1 MYINDPLQ
9 HVAGGQL
16 EDVSEKNIFFEFQ
29 MYAHKFSSWVQM
41 YINDPLGR
49 TTRIFF
55 RAEYMV
61 RIFDFSRD
69 AARLLVFEQSMPRA
83 SGTTT
88 KKRQLGQ
95 ILISSKYAPIGSLLP
110 LLSMIC
116 QRSRVYLQVATVK
129 MRKMFCTCEKFSVF
143 QKLRKSAHNQWKMQ
157 FLNAFLLK
165 KKRVFHWAKTSKMHS
180 KMRKFP
186 QF

>member
-1 MYINDPLQ
+1 
-9 HVAGGQL
+9 
-16 EDVSEKNIFFEFQ
+16 
-29 MYAHKFSSWVQM
+29 M

-129 MRKMFCTCEKFSVF
+129 MRKFFCTCEIFSVF
-143 QKLRKSAHNQWKMQ
+143 QKFR
-157 FLNAFLLK
+157 
-165 KKRVFHWAKTSKMHS
+165 KKRPQAMKNAVFEYFFA
-180 KMRKFP
+180 
-186 QF
+186 